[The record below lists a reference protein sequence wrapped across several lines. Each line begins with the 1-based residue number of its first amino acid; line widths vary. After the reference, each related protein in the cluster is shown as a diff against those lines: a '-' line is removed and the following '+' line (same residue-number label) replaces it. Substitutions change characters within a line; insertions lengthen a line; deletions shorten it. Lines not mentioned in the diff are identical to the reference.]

1 MDSIVIKN
9 IVKKY
14 GNKTVIDSLNLNIK
28 EGEFYCLMG
37 PNGSG
42 KTTLSSIIASIRT
55 QNSGTVEIYGKKPSR
70 VKDIIGY
77 LPQENFSDSSLTGK
91 ENLIYFARM
100 LGYKR
105 KEALSVVN
113 DLINKIGLTEDA
125 GKRVGKYSGGMRKKL
140 ELATILFPGKKVL
153 ILDEPTTGLDPSA
166 RRNFFGLIDSIKD
179 KTTTIIL
186 ISHIGSDAEHASR
199 VSLMNEGKIIADGT
213 PEELKNNS
221 NLKNIIN
228 IETSVKNNKVRD
240 ILEGFNK
247 GEKMQ
252 ETDNG
257 YKIYTNETTE
267 VIPKIVRTVE
277 ENGYKII
284 QIGSV
289 IPSLEDVFFKLTGK
303 SVGEV
308 KE

>member
-1 MDSIVIKN
+1 MDSIIIKDV
-9 IVKKY
+9 VKKY
-14 GNKTVIDSLNLNIK
+14 GDKTVIDNLNLNIK

-42 KTTLSSIIASIRT
+42 KTTLSSILASVRA

-70 VKDIIGY
+70 AKDIIGY

-91 ENLIYFARM
+91 ENLMYFAGM

-125 GKRVGKYSGGMRKKL
+125 GKRVSKYSGGMRKKL

-166 RRNFFGLIDSIKD
+166 RRNFFGLIDLIKD
-179 KTTTIIL
+179 ETTTIIL
-186 ISHIGSDAEHASR
+186 ITHIGSDAEHASR
-199 VSLMNEGKIIADGT
+199 VGLMSEGKIIADGA

-228 IETSVKNNKVRD
+228 VETSIKNEKIRE

-247 GEKMQ
+247 EEKLQ

-267 VIPKIVRTVE
+267 VIPKIVRAVE
-277 ENGYKII
+277 GNGYKII

-303 SVGEV
+303 PVRKV

>member
-1 MDSIVIKN
+1 MDSIIIKDV
-9 IVKKY
+9 VKKY
-14 GNKTVIDSLNLNIK
+14 GDKTVIDNLNLNIK

-70 VKDIIGY
+70 AKDIIGY

-91 ENLIYFARM
+91 ENLMYFAGM

-125 GKRVGKYSGGMRKKL
+125 GKRVSKYSGGMRKKL

-166 RRNFFGLIDSIKD
+166 RRNFFGLIDLIKD
-179 KTTTIIL
+179 ETTTIIL
-186 ISHIGSDAEHASR
+186 ITHIGSDAEHASR
-199 VSLMNEGKIIADGT
+199 VGLMSEGKIIADGT

-228 IETSVKNNKVRD
+228 VETSIKNEKIRE

-247 GEKMQ
+247 EEKLQ

-257 YKIYTNETTE
+257 YKIYTNETSE
-267 VIPKIVRTVE
+267 VIPKIVRAVE
-277 ENGYKII
+277 ENGHKII
-284 QIGSV
+284 QIGSI

-303 SVGEV
+303 PVRKVE
-308 KE
+308 E

>member
-1 MDSIVIKN
+1 MDSIIIKDV
-9 IVKKY
+9 VKKY
-14 GNKTVIDSLNLNIK
+14 GDKTVIDNLNLNIR

-42 KTTLSSIIASIRT
+42 KTTLSSILASVRV

-70 VKDIIGY
+70 AKDIIGY

-91 ENLIYFARM
+91 ENLMYFAGM

-125 GKRVGKYSGGMRKKL
+125 GKRVSKYSGGMRKKL

-166 RRNFFGLIDSIKD
+166 RRNFFGLIDLIKD
-179 KTTTIIL
+179 ETTTIIL
-186 ISHIGSDAEHASR
+186 ITHIGSDAEHASR
-199 VSLMNEGKIIADGT
+199 VGLMSEGKIIADGA

-228 IETSVKNNKVRD
+228 VETSIKNEKIRE

-247 GEKMQ
+247 EEKLQ

-267 VIPKIVRTVE
+267 VIPKIVRAVE
-277 ENGYKII
+277 GNGYKII

-303 SVGEV
+303 PVRKV

>member
-1 MDSIVIKN
+1 MDSIIIKN
-9 IVKKY
+9 LIKKY
-14 GNKTVIDSLNLNIK
+14 GNKAVIDNLNLNIK

-42 KTTLSSIIASIRT
+42 KTTLSSIIAAIRI
-55 QNSGTVEIYGKKPSR
+55 QNSGTVEIYGKKPS
-70 VKDIIGY
+70 KAKELIGY
-77 LPQENFSDSSLTGK
+77 LPQENFSDSNLTGK

-100 LGYKR
+100 FGYNR
-105 KEALSVVN
+105 KESLSVVN
-113 DLINKIGLTEDA
+113 DLINKIGLTEDSD
-125 GKRVGKYSGGMRKKL
+125 KRVSKYSGGMRKKL

-166 RRNFFGLIDSIKD
+166 RRNFFGLIDLIKD

-199 VSLMNEGKIIADGT
+199 VGLMSEGKIITAGT

-221 NLKNIIN
+221 NLKNIIY
-228 IETSVKNNKVRD
+228 IETSIKNDKIRE

-247 GEKMQ
+247 EERLQ

-267 VIPKIVRTVE
+267 VIPKIVRAVE
-277 ENGYKII
+277 ENGYKIT
-284 QIGSV
+284 QIGSI

-303 SVGEV
+303 PVRKVNE
-308 KE
+308 

>member
-1 MDSIVIKN
+1 MDSIIIKDV
-9 IVKKY
+9 VKKY
-14 GNKTVIDSLNLNIK
+14 GNQTVIDNLNLNIR

-42 KTTLSSIIASIRT
+42 KTTLSLIIASVRA

-91 ENLIYFARM
+91 ENLMYFAGM

-125 GKRVGKYSGGMRKKL
+125 GKRVSKYSGGMRKKL

-166 RRNFFGLIDSIKD
+166 RRNFFGLIDLIKD
-179 KTTTIIL
+179 ETTTIIL
-186 ISHIGSDAEHASR
+186 ITHIGSDAEHASR
-199 VSLMNEGKIIADGT
+199 VGLMSKGKIIADGA

-228 IETSVKNNKVRD
+228 VETSIKNEKIRE

-247 GEKMQ
+247 EEKLQ

-267 VIPKIVRTVE
+267 VIPKIVRAVE
-277 ENGYKII
+277 GNGYKII

-303 SVGEV
+303 PVRKV

>member
-1 MDSIVIKN
+1 MDSIIIKDV
-9 IVKKY
+9 VKKY
-14 GNKTVIDSLNLNIK
+14 GNQTVIDNLNLNIK

-42 KTTLSSIIASIRT
+42 KTTLSSILASVRV

-70 VKDIIGY
+70 AKDIIGY

-91 ENLIYFARM
+91 ENLMYFAGM

-125 GKRVGKYSGGMRKKL
+125 GKRVSKYSGGMRKKL

-166 RRNFFGLIDSIKD
+166 RRNFFGLIDLIKD
-179 KTTTIIL
+179 ETTTIIL
-186 ISHIGSDAEHASR
+186 ITHIGSDAEHASR
-199 VSLMNEGKIIADGT
+199 VGLMSEGKIIADGA

-228 IETSVKNNKVRD
+228 VETSIKNEKIRE

-247 GEKMQ
+247 EEKLQ

-267 VIPKIVRTVE
+267 VIPKIVRAVE
-277 ENGYKII
+277 GNGYKII

-303 SVGEV
+303 PVRKV

>member
-1 MDSIVIKN
+1 MDSIIIKDV
-9 IVKKY
+9 VKKY
-14 GNKTVIDSLNLNIK
+14 GNQTVIDNLNLNIK

-42 KTTLSSIIASIRT
+42 KTTLSSIIASVRA

-70 VKDIIGY
+70 AKDIIGY

-91 ENLIYFARM
+91 ENLMYFAGM

-125 GKRVGKYSGGMRKKL
+125 GKRVSKYSGGMRKKL

-166 RRNFFGLIDSIKD
+166 RRNFFGLIDLIKD
-179 KTTTIIL
+179 ETTTIIL
-186 ISHIGSDAEHASR
+186 ITHIGSDAEHASR
-199 VSLMNEGKIIADGT
+199 VGLMSEGKIIADGA

-228 IETSVKNNKVRD
+228 VETSIKNEKIRE

-247 GEKMQ
+247 EEKLQ

-267 VIPKIVRTVE
+267 VIPKIVRAVE
-277 ENGYKII
+277 GNGYKII

-303 SVGEV
+303 PVRKV